1 MNVHERILNLMRE
14 RGWTQY
20 QLSKRSGIPSST
32 LTNMFKRS
40 TSPTL
45 ATIET
50 LCDCMG
56 ITLSQFF
63 ADGKVIPLSAE
74 EKEMFTKWVNL
85 TKEQKKIISE
95 LINNII

>member
-1 MNVHERILNLMRE
+1 MNIHERILFLMHE

-20 QLSKRSGIPSST
+20 KLAKKSGIPSST

-40 TSPTL
+40 TSPTF

-50 LCDCMG
+50 LCDCFG

-63 ADGKVIPLSAE
+63 AEEDMIPLSKE
-74 EKEMFTKWVNL
+74 EKEMFTKWVSL
-85 TKEQKKIISE
+85 SKEQKKIIGD
-95 LINNII
+95 LIENMK